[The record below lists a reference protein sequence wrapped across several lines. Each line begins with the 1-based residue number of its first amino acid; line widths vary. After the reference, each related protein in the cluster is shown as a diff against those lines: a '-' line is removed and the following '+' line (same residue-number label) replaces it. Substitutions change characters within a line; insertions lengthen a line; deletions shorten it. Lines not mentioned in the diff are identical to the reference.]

1 MRWLAV
7 LMTHAI
13 HIMTAVAEE
22 TTCDKDTDGCDS
34 LSDMDWETDQ
44 VDRQVKAW
52 VAQHKGGKKL
62 TFCPD
67 EADKEAVTD
76 TAVPLLAVG
85 RYIAA
90 SCTLLALS
98 VCLMS

>member
-1 MRWLAV
+1 MMWLA
-7 LMTHAI
+7 LLLTHAI
-13 HIMTAVAEE
+13 HVMVMTAVTEE

-34 LSDMDWETDQ
+34 LSDIDWETDQ
-44 VDRQVKAW
+44 

-67 EADKEAVTD
+67 EADKEAVKD

-85 RYIAA
+85 RYVFI
-90 SCTLLALS
+90 
-98 VCLMS
+98 CLM

>member
-1 MRWLAV
+1 MMWLA
-7 LMTHAI
+7 LLLTHAI
-13 HIMTAVAEE
+13 HVMVMAEVTEE

-34 LSDMDWETDQ
+34 LSDIDWETDQ
-44 VDRQVKAW
+44 VDRQVKSW

-67 EADKEAVTD
+67 EADKEAVKD

-85 RYIAA
+85 RYIA
-90 SCTLLALS
+90 
-98 VCLMS
+98 VPYWHCLFA